1 MDSKRIELWVYEL
14 SILMLLMMEL
24 LGGVESEKTRDR
36 VDPARKRNGMRV
48 GVGMKEEDL
57 LAR

>member
-1 MDSKRIELWVYEL
+1 
-14 SILMLLMMEL
+14 MLLMMEL